1 MTYYSQP
8 QPETPARRQQGQVC
22 RLQKTISAVLVAAG
36 SSTRMGFDKLSFDLG
51 GETVLHRSIRA
62 FDQCPQIGEI
72 VLVAGK
78 NRAFVEQQVVGC
90 TKPVQIV
97 AGGATRAESAKN
109 GVLAA
114 HGELVAVHDAA
125 RPFVSP
131 AVIAAVLEAAARCGA
146 AAPAVPVKDT
156 IKQAVPGDGKTVP
169 EACLVHS
176 TPDRSTLYAV
186 QTPQCFDRTQ
196 YLAALQELDAEKARL
211 VTDDCSLFE
220 LTGRSVQLTQGDYAN
235 LKITT
240 REDLPRPVQKEETR
254 MRIGHGYDVHRLVEG
269 RKLILG
275 GVEIPFEKGLLGH
288 SDADVLAHAVM
299 DAVLGAAALG
309 DIGQHFPDND
319 PAYAGA
325 DSLELARHVA
335 RILSEHGYRVENI
348 DATILCQR
356 PKLAPH
362 IPAMRA
368 NLAAAF
374 GLPVDA
380 VSVKATTEEHLGFTG
395 EGLGIAAHAVAL
407 IETRSQECA
416 SMTLNAIIANFQTFK
431 LVDLLDIIII
441 AFLIYQLLGIV
452 NRTRAGQ
459 LFKGA
464 LLVMAVYLVAETL
477 NMRTVTW
484 LLNSLL
490 QVGLLTLVVLFQPEI
505 RRALE
510 RMGQTDQWA
519 AKLFNVKGRYNDPS
533 LKGAWRSAII
543 AICDAAERFSET
555 KTGALIVLERHTNLS
570 EIVRTGTPVNSAV
583 NLEVLGTIFYEGTP
597 LHDGAAIIENG
608 RIKAAGC
615 VLPLSNNL
623 DLGKDMGT
631 RHRACLGIAEN
642 SDAIA
647 IVVSEET
654 GIISM
659 AKNGVLIRHF
669 DRQTLYTRLID
680 EMIPKEPVVEKSTA
694 DTWKDRAKS
703 LMKWVSQKGEDE
715 QQ

>member
-78 NRAFVEQQVVGC
+78 NRAFVEQQAVGC

-169 EACLVHS
+169 EACLVRS

-196 YLAALQELDAEKARL
+196 YLAAQQELDAEKARL

-407 IETRSQECA
+407 IETR
-416 SMTLNAIIANFQTFK
+416 
-431 LVDLLDIIII
+431 
-441 AFLIYQLLGIV
+441 
-452 NRTRAGQ
+452 
-459 LFKGA
+459 
-464 LLVMAVYLVAETL
+464 
-477 NMRTVTW
+477 
-484 LLNSLL
+484 
-490 QVGLLTLVVLFQPEI
+490 
-505 RRALE
+505 
-510 RMGQTDQWA
+510 
-519 AKLFNVKGRYNDPS
+519 
-533 LKGAWRSAII
+533 
-543 AICDAAERFSET
+543 
-555 KTGALIVLERHTNLS
+555 
-570 EIVRTGTPVNSAV
+570 
-583 NLEVLGTIFYEGTP
+583 
-597 LHDGAAIIENG
+597 
-608 RIKAAGC
+608 
-615 VLPLSNNL
+615 
-623 DLGKDMGT
+623 
-631 RHRACLGIAEN
+631 
-642 SDAIA
+642 
-647 IVVSEET
+647 
-654 GIISM
+654 
-659 AKNGVLIRHF
+659 
-669 DRQTLYTRLID
+669 
-680 EMIPKEPVVEKSTA
+680 
-694 DTWKDRAKS
+694 
-703 LMKWVSQKGEDE
+703 
-715 QQ
+715 